1 MNIPGITTSIP
12 GITLFGSAPKPIRLA
27 SRFAIAAGLAATG
40 YLHADLFLNHGYR
53 YIPNIGPAFQWQAAA
68 SFAMALLIAFGAPQP
83 WGLITAGFLASDLG
97 GFVLSR
103 TVGLFGFTET
113 GFNPAPQALITVLVE
128 STALLLTLPAGFI
141 WLPKLPLGRRNRPAT
156 AEGRF

>member
-1 MNIPGITTSIP
+1 MIIPGV
-12 GITLFGSAPKPIRLA
+12 TLLGNLPKPVRL
-27 SRFAIAAGLAATG
+27 FARYYVAVGLAITG
-40 YLHADLFLNHGYR
+40 YLHVDLFLNHGYR
-53 YIPNIGPAFQWQAAA
+53 YIPNIGTAFQWQAAA

-83 WGLITAGFLASDLG
+83 WGLFAAGFLASDLG

-128 STALLLTLPAGFI
+128 GSALLMTLPAAFI

-156 AEGRF
+156 AEGRL